1 MRDKVRERLKTD
13 EGKQKY
19 KKRMYTIEPI
29 FGHMKYNLRYMMFH
43 LRGLEKVS
51 REFKMMCLV
60 FNILKIYQHKK
71 MRFKYAT

>member
-19 KKRMYTIEPI
+19 KKRMYTIEPT
-29 FGHMKYNLRYMMFH
+29 FGHMKYNLRYMMFQ

-51 REFKMMCLV
+51 REFKNV
-60 FNILKIYQHKK
+60 LKSLNL
-71 MRFKYAT
+71 

>member
-19 KKRMYTIEPI
+19 KKRMYTIKPT

-51 REFKMMCLV
+51 REFKNV
-60 FNILKIYQHKK
+60 LKSLNL
-71 MRFKYAT
+71 